1 MNKSESVKQ
10 IFAALVKAQEE
21 LKNSFKSATNPHYK
35 SKYAPLDEIIN
46 GIKPVL
52 SKHGLAITQDVS
64 GDGDRVTVSTLIM
77 HESGEWIEQT
87 GLTIKPAKTDA
98 QGTCGAV
105 TYARRYALQA
115 ALNISSDDDDDG
127 NEASKPAEKIKGDL
141 GKAVETIMKAKTEQ
155 EVYSIGDNIHKRIWT
170 ADELFCLVAKMDE
183 RMQEIREF

>member
-21 LKNSFKSATNPHYK
+21 LKNSFKSATNPHFK
-35 SKYAPLDEIIN
+35 SKYSPLDEIIN

-52 SKHGLAITQDVS
+52 AKHGLAITQDVS

-98 QGTCGAV
+98 QGTCGSV

-127 NEASKPAEKIKGDL
+127 NEASKPTEKVNGIIYNAIEAIDKTDTAEKLKKIELALDTREWTAQEQIEL
-141 GKAVETIMKAKTEQ
+141 AKT
-155 EVYSIGDNIHKRIWT
+155 IKNKRIAMGW
-170 ADELFCLVAKMDE
+170 
-183 RMQEIREF
+183 

>member
-10 IFAALVKAQEE
+10 IFEALVKAQEE
-21 LKNSFKSATNPHYK
+21 LKNSFKSATNPHFK

-52 SKHGLAITQDVS
+52 AKHGLAITQDVS

-127 NEASKPAEKIKGDL
+127 NEASKPAEKVKGIVNNAIEAIDKTDTAEKL
-141 GKAVETIMKAKTEQ
+141 KNIELALDTREWTSQEQIELAKT
-155 EVYSIGDNIHKRIWT
+155 IKNKRIAMGW
-170 ADELFCLVAKMDE
+170 
-183 RMQEIREF
+183 

>member
-1 MNKSESVKQ
+1 MKKSESVTK

-21 LKNSFKSATNPHYK
+21 LKNSFKSATNPHFK
-35 SKYAPLDEIIN
+35 SKYSPLDEIIN

-52 SKHGLAITQDVS
+52 AKHGLAITQDIS
-64 GDGDRVTVSTLIM
+64 GDGDRVTISTLIM

-105 TYARRYALQA
+105 TYGRRYSLQA

-127 NEASKPAEKIKGDL
+127 NEASKPAEKTKGDF
-141 GKAVETIMKAKTEQ
+141 GKAVESIESAGTAEKLRNIALAIDTREWTAQELLELGKTIK
-155 EVYSIGDNIHKRIWT
+155 NKRIAMGW
-170 ADELFCLVAKMDE
+170 
-183 RMQEIREF
+183 

>member
-10 IFAALVKAQEE
+10 IFEALVKAQEE

-52 SKHGLAITQDVS
+52 AKNGLAITQDVS

-77 HESGEWIEQT
+77 HESGEWVEQT

-127 NEASKPAEKIKGDL
+127 NEASKPAEKVKGIVNNAIEAIDKTDTADKL
-141 GKAVETIMKAKTEQ
+141 KNIELALDTREWTAQEQIELAKT
-155 EVYSIGDNIHKRIWT
+155 IKNKRI
-170 ADELFCLVAKMDE
+170 AMGL
-183 RMQEIREF
+183 

>member
-21 LKNSFKSATNPHYK
+21 LKNSFKSATNPHFK
-35 SKYAPLDEIIN
+35 SKYSPLDEIIN

-52 SKHGLAITQDVS
+52 AKHGLAITQDIS
-64 GDGDRVTVSTLIM
+64 GDGDRVTISTLIM

-105 TYARRYALQA
+105 TYARRYSLQA

-127 NEASKPAEKIKGDL
+127 EQASKPAEKTKGVF
-141 GKAVETIMKAKTEQ
+141 GSAVEAIEKTESAEKLKNIELALDTREWTAQEKIELAKT
-155 EVYSIGDNIHKRIWT
+155 IKNKRT
-170 ADELFCLVAKMDE
+170 AMGW
-183 RMQEIREF
+183 

>member
-1 MNKSESVKQ
+1 MNKSESVTK

-21 LKNSFKSATNPHYK
+21 LKNSFKSATNPHFK
-35 SKYAPLDEIIN
+35 SKYSPLDEIIN

-52 SKHGLAITQDVS
+52 AKHGLAITQDVS

-98 QGTCGAV
+98 QSTCGAV
-105 TYARRYALQA
+105 TYARRYSLQA

-127 NEASKPAEKIKGDL
+127 EQASKPAEKTRGDFGSAIEAIDKTESADKL
-141 GKAVETIMKAKTEQ
+141 KNIELALNAREWTAQEKIELAKT
-155 EVYSIGDNIHKRIWT
+155 IKNKRI
-170 ADELFCLVAKMDE
+170 KMGW
-183 RMQEIREF
+183 

>member
-127 NEASKPAEKIKGDL
+127 NEASKPAEKVKGIVNNAIEAIDKTDTAEKL
-141 GKAVETIMKAKTEQ
+141 KNIELALDTREWTAQEKIELAKT
-155 EVYSIGDNIHKRIWT
+155 IKNKRT
-170 ADELFCLVAKMDE
+170 AMGW
-183 RMQEIREF
+183 

>member
-1 MNKSESVKQ
+1 MNKSESVTK

-21 LKNSFKSATNPHYK
+21 LKNSFKSATNPHFK
-35 SKYAPLDEIIN
+35 SKYSPLDEIIN

-77 HESGEWIEQT
+77 HESGEWVEQT

-127 NEASKPAEKIKGDL
+127 EQASKPAEKVKGIVNNAIEAIDKTDTAEKL
-141 GKAVETIMKAKTEQ
+141 KNIELALDAREWTAQEKIELAKT
-155 EVYSIGDNIHKRIWT
+155 IKNKRI
-170 ADELFCLVAKMDE
+170 KMGW
-183 RMQEIREF
+183 